1 MRALA
6 VAARFSKSRAS
17 LRFRL
22 IQARVRS
29 TIQRLASTT
38 KPVRSE
44 RLMISMRQW
53 PERRAVW
60 RTRGPWY
67 PASAKIVVTNGK
79 RRRTALVRTSAA
91 PSRSWTLAAWTT
103 AASRRPWWSVRIWRL
118 IPLIFLPASNPT
130 GSIERPLFASTWC
143 SGCREEQPRGWLR
156 GLPVRA
162 PRHRVRRGYAP
173 ACRPRPTTRNSCAL
187 CSWAENPWAGVA
199 TDSRSPGRRATR
211 RSPHGCRPRAGDRRV
226 SLAGSA
232 VQGSPIRWLSDHSD
246 NRSLDRSYRARLSFV
261 HIWCPPPTPGTR
273 YRITTAPPDSTSF
286 RTGSEVLLVILLN
299 DCYSIN

>member
-1 MRALA
+1 
-6 VAARFSKSRAS
+6 
-17 LRFRL
+17 
-22 IQARVRS
+22 
-29 TIQRLASTT
+29 
-38 KPVRSE
+38 
-44 RLMISMRQW
+44 MISMRQW

-232 VQGSPIRWLSDHSD
+232 VQGSPIRRLSDHSD